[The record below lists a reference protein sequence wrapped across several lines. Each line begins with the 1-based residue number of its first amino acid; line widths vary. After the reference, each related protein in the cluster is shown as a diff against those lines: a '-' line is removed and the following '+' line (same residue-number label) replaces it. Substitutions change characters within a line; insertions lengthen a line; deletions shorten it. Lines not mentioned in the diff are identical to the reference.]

1 MRTAAA
7 PSHRLRAA
15 STYLLPAILTVA
27 LFLPGINQGA
37 LRTDSDLYGAI
48 GLQAWNTGRLF
59 PLMTGD
65 QPYLNKP
72 PLAFWIHGA
81 SMHLLGPSL
90 PAARLPTL
98 LAALGAV
105 LCTVHAV
112 RAASGRRAA
121 LYAGLILA
129 ATPEFFRHM
138 HAVALD
144 MWLTCFFSA
153 ALAIAVTAERR
164 RALAP
169 RSAALWTIALGIPIG
184 LSLLVKP
191 LVGFLPLGLLSAW
204 LLWTGPRR
212 AATLGWLLAATIV
225 ALAIALPWHLAMH
238 IRFGDAFLARYI
250 GDQVVDRATG
260 AAHNPSP
267 WFNYARTLS
276 RTYWPWLP
284 FALIAACS
292 AARSLARHPAPRAR
306 ALALPLLWT
315 AVWIVSLSAF
325 GDKAGRYLLPVYPAI
340 SWLIGAWAASLRP
353 IALRS
358 AIARWTPPVASVV
371 CLLAIVLALLP
382 VTIHKPRAPQWAK
395 LNTFL
400 DTQPDDTQLWAAPGA
415 VTLGANIYLD
425 RAIWPR
431 TARASG
437 DLQAAVPQART
448 LAPAGDPPAGALL
461 ILRHGSRFGPRPTDP
476 TVFQDGPIII
486 TRVDAPWDGA
496 FTLQREPADAESPPP
511 SKRRNRAGDEHDP
524 QPR

>member
-1 MRTAAA
+1 MLPAAA
-7 PSHRLRAA
+7 ISRRLRAA
-15 STYLLPAILTVA
+15 PTYLLPAILTVA

-48 GLQAWNTGRLF
+48 GLYAWDTGRLF

-98 LAALGAV
+98 LAALGTV

-112 RAASGRRAA
+112 RVACGRSAA
-121 LYAGLILA
+121 LFAGLILA

-138 HAVALD
+138 HAIALD
-144 MWLTCFFSA
+144 MWLAFFFSA
-153 ALAIAVTAERR
+153 ALAIAVTAARR
-164 RALAP
+164 WNTGARA
-169 RSAALWTIALGIPIG
+169 AALWTLALGVPIG

-191 LVGFLPLGLLSAW
+191 LVGLLPLGLLSVW
-204 LLWTGPRR
+204 LLWSGPRR
-212 AATLGWLLAATIV
+212 AARLGWLLGAALL

-238 IRFGDAFLARYI
+238 ARFGDAFLARYI

-267 WFNYARTLS
+267 WFNYARTLA

-284 FALIAACS
+284 LALIAVVH
-292 AARSLARHPAPRAR
+292 AARSLVGPSGPRAR
-306 ALALPLLWT
+306 ALALPLLWSV
-315 AVWIVSLSAF
+315 VWLISLSAF
-325 GDKAGRYLLPVYPAI
+325 GDKAGRYLLPVYPAL

-353 IALRS
+353 FALRR
-358 AIARWTPPVASVV
+358 AIARSASPAALAV
-371 CLLAIVLALLP
+371 CLAAVILALLP
-382 VTIHKPRAPQWAK
+382 VTIHKPRSPQWAR

-400 DTQPDDTQLWAAPGA
+400 DTQPAGAELWTSPGS

-431 TARASG
+431 TARAAD
-437 DLQAAVPQART
+437 DLQTTIPQART
-448 LAPAGDPPAGALL
+448 LAPTGDPPEGALL
-461 ILRHGSRFGPRPTDP
+461 ILRTGSRFGPRPADEP
-476 TVFQDGPIII
+476 LFDAGPMTVTRI
-486 TRVDAPWDGA
+486 THPWDGA
-496 FTLQREPADAESPPP
+496 YTPTPRATADP
-511 SKRRNRAGDEHDP
+511 D
-524 QPR
+524 

>member
-1 MRTAAA
+1 MRPAVAT
-7 PSHRLRAA
+7 SKRLRAA

-27 LFLPGINQGA
+27 FFLPGINQGA

-90 PAARLPTL
+90 LSARLPTL

-121 LYAGLILA
+121 LLAGLVLA

-138 HAVALD
+138 HAVSLD
-144 MWLTCFFSA
+144 MWLTFFFSA
-153 ALAIAVTAERR
+153 ALALAVTASRR
-164 RALAP
+164 RAAGAP
-169 RSAALWTIALGIPIG
+169 NAALWTIAIGIPIG

-191 LVGFLPLGLLSAW
+191 LVGFLPLGILSAW
-204 LLWTGPRR
+204 LLLSGPRR
-212 AATLGWLLAATIV
+212 AATLVWLLAAAII
-225 ALAIALPWHLAMH
+225 AIAIALPWHLAMH
-238 IRFGDAFLARYI
+238 ARFGDAFLARYI

-267 WFNYARTLS
+267 WFNYARTLT

-284 FALIAACS
+284 LAVIAMVHAG
-292 AARSLARHPAPRAR
+292 RSLAGRSSPRAR

-315 AVWIVSLSAF
+315 VVWIVCLSAF
-325 GDKAGRYLLPVYPAI
+325 GDKAGRYLLPVYPAL

-353 IALRS
+353 IALRR
-358 AIARWTPPVASVV
+358 AIARWAPPVALGA
-371 CLLAIVLALLP
+371 CLLAVVLSFLP
-382 VTIHKPRAPQWAK
+382 VTVHKPRSPQWAQ

-400 DTQPDDTQLWAAPGA
+400 DAQPADTELWAAPGA

-425 RAIWPR
+425 RGTWPR
-431 TARASG
+431 TARASD
-437 DLQAAVPQART
+437 DLQAAVAQART

-461 ILRHGSRFGPRPTDP
+461 ILRKGSRFGPRPSDQP
-476 TVFQDGPIII
+476 VFEAGPIII
-486 TRVDAPWDGA
+486 TRVTTPWDGA
-496 FTLQREPADAESPPP
+496 FTLQRESGDAQSPPASSP
-511 SKRRNRAGDEHDP
+511 RDRSGDQDDSGA
-524 QPR
+524 R